1 MGQVVNLPKGCALC
15 PVCRKRGYREPSDIG
30 VCSKCRG
37 PFERWANSPI
47 EKVEPP
53 FKISCVVPFDKRLSK
68 NAQKTPFKGRM
79 ILTADA
85 RSSSTAL
92 VESLRRCITGRPRK
106 VKTLVSIRVMKP
118 DHRMDAVNFV
128 DVVCDCIQ
136 KASGLN
142 DRFYSLAVDWEIDKS
157 NPRIEIEVGQ

>member
-1 MGQVVNLPKGCALC
+1 MTRLAELPKGHALC
-15 PVCRKRGYREPSDIG
+15 PACQSRAYRESTGVG
-30 VCSKCRG
+30 VCAKCRG
-37 PFERWANSPI
+37 SIAPI
-47 EKVEPP
+47 EPP